1 MADLL
6 REDGTGTEA
15 RVVSADEL
23 WHELG
28 ETDRERILDRL
39 NSRTVGEIEGGLALR
54 RAAEVRL
61 AGYERRS
68 GWDRRSGR
76 DRRSAADTALPRV
89 DRRVGHDRRSGRD
102 RRQVDKTYR
111 SGVR

>member
-6 REDGTGTEA
+6 REDGTGAEA
-15 RVVSADEL
+15 RVISADEL

-28 ETDRERILDRL
+28 EADRERILNRL
-39 NSRTVGEIEGGLALR
+39 NSRTVGDIEGGLALR

-76 DRRSAADTALPRV
+76 DRRSATDPTLPRV
-89 DRRVGHDRRSGRD
+89 NRRASHERRSGRD
-102 RRQVDKTYR
+102 PRQVPKTHR